1 MFWFLRTTVRLG
13 ELDLNP
19 TVDDGARPIDVPVDR
34 IVIHAKY
41 HPQELT
47 SDIALLKL
55 KNIVTYNGEF
65 INNIAVR

>member
-1 MFWFLRTTVRLG
+1 VRLG

-19 TVDDGARPIDVPVDR
+19 VVDDGASPLDVPVDR

-55 KNIVTYNGEF
+55 KNSVAFNGEF
-65 INNIAVR
+65 SNDLSIHINLCL